1 MHKILLIPILFLSS
15 YTFACSNLLNTEMRL
30 LDSSETVNLCS
41 YEDQVLLVVNVASRC
56 GYTYQYASLQ
66 KLYEEYK
73 DEGFAVLGV
82 PSRDFMQEYSAE
94 EDVAE
99 FCSTE
104 YGVNFPMLATSKVR
118 APKASAL
125 YKKLIK
131 QSGFSP
137 SWNFNK
143 YLISRDGSVV
153 STYGSKVK
161 PDSIELTSKIEEL
174 LKR

>member
-1 MHKILLIPILFLSS
+1 
-15 YTFACSNLLNTEMRL
+15 MRL
-30 LDSSETVNLCS
+30 LDSSETINLCS
-41 YEDQVLLVVNVASRC
+41 YEDHVVLVVNVASRC

-66 KLYEEYK
+66 KLYEQYK
-73 DEGFAVLGV
+73 DEDFVVLGV

-118 APKASAL
+118 GPKASSL

-131 QSGFSP
+131 ESGYSP

-143 YLISRDGSVV
+143 YLISRDGTVA
-153 STYGSKVK
+153 STYGSKVNQ
-161 PDSIELTSKIEEL
+161 TL
-174 LKR
+174 LNLQAK

>member
-15 YTFACSNLLNTEMRL
+15 YTFACSNLLDTDMRL

-73 DEGFAVLGV
+73 DDGFVVLGV
-82 PSRDFMQEYSAE
+82 PSRDFMQEYSSE

-118 APKASAL
+118 GPKASAL

-153 STYGSKVK
+153 STYGSTVK
-161 PDSIELTSKIEEL
+161 PDSIELISKIEEL
-174 LKR
+174 L

>member
-1 MHKILLIPILFLSS
+1 MKKLILFPLFFYSS
-15 YTFACSNLLNTEMRL
+15 FTFACSNLLDTEMRL
-30 LDSSETVNLCS
+30 LDSSETINLCS
-41 YEDQVLLVVNVASRC
+41 YEDHVVLVVNVASRC

-66 KLYEEYK
+66 KLYEQYK
-73 DEGFAVLGV
+73 DEDFVVLGV

-118 APKASAL
+118 GPKASSL

-131 QSGFSP
+131 ESGYSP

-143 YLISRDGSVV
+143 YLISRDGTVA

-161 PDSIELTSKIEEL
+161 PNSIELTTKIEEL
-174 LKR
+174 L